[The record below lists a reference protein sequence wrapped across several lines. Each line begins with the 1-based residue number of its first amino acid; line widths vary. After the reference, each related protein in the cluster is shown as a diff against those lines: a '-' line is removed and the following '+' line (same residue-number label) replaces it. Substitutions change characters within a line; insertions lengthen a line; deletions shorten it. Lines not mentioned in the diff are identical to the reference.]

1 VGDIADIEL
10 TNSPSM
16 IEHSDQSRVVTVTG
30 ELNGRDLQSV
40 TDDITS
46 RLDDYDMP
54 RGYSYDI
61 GGEAEEMMT
70 SFSQL
75 LYALL
80 LSLVIIYMIL
90 AAQFES
96 LIQPFIIMLA
106 IPFALT
112 GAFIGLFV
120 ADTPLSL
127 VAFIGVIMLAGIVVN
142 NSILLIDFINKNRE
156 LYKSRTEAIVAAGRY
171 RFRPIIMTMLTTCL
185 GLLPLALGIGSGAE
199 LTQPM
204 AITVIGGLLFST
216 VITLVFIP
224 VIYAYVDDV
233 RDKNARRREE
243 RKKARGLAAV
253 TEEA

>member
-1 VGDIADIEL
+1 VEL
-10 TNSPSM
+10 TNSPSQ
-16 IEHSDQSRVVTVTG
+16 IEHSDQKRVVTITG
-30 ELNGRDLQSV
+30 DLNGRDLQSA
-40 TDDITS
+40 TDDIT
-46 RLDDYDMP
+46 RVLDAYDMP
-54 RGYSYDI
+54 RGYSYEI

-96 LIQPFIIMLA
+96 LVQPFIIMLA

-112 GAFIGLFV
+112 GAFIGLFA

-142 NSILLIDFINKNRE
+142 NSILLIDFINRNRQVYE
-156 LYKSRTEAIVAAGRY
+156 SRTEAIVAAGRY

-204 AITVIGGLLFST
+204 GITVIGGLLFST
-216 VITLVFIP
+216 VVTLVFIP
-224 VIYAYVDDV
+224 VIYSYVDDFSE
-233 RDKNARRREE
+233 KMKRRRAQ
-243 RKKARGLAAV
+243 RRAARGLAPL
-253 TEEA
+253 TEDA